1 MVLLFL
7 LRHAGDAALA
17 RKEIARVELLEQTLP
32 RHELL
37 VDELVHRQRAEL
49 TPDAGALDAAEGQVL
64 A

>member
-37 VDELVHRQRAEL
+37 VDDSEDRGAE
-49 TPDAGALDAAEGQVL
+49 AESNGADGREFSYTSHA
-64 A
+64 